1 MYQPGYMT
9 GYNSYAPMEQMKE
22 YNQTD
27 IFRLKLKN
35 MNNQN
40 EVPQMRFAKREDKL
54 NINIVENIDIDKI
67 IRTNNISLLLN
78 KSNDLI
84 FKEIK
89 DEDFNDPNIP
99 KLLKTYQYALEY
111 LNAKQI
117 KLLNNNEKLKT
128 EYEQL
133 INQSEE
139 IEQKLKY
146 NKEKIKINSKQKKER
161 EMLLLTYESLV
172 NFNCNPSENTNIVM
186 KNIKANYGEFG
197 SEYGGEISKKMMSSE
212 QPKTRFYCH
221 ICNGKYFYTE
231 TGLENHMKRRHL
243 AQIRENSQREKEESK
258 KEELRQFY
266 EKRLEETK
274 TGLQNL
280 FNEKYQLNSKS
291 NFEDEI
297 NRLKK
302 QENDEQFKMKIMDEK
317 IKNDEK
323 FNNILNQIKIQ
334 NETNNKNILEILNA
348 KKEENEKKEK
358 EDKKINIE
366 ITDNEE
372 LKKLNQN
379 LESFKDI
386 IKNLP
391 YQNMNQNNEINNKKD
406 NVDKSINLE
415 NPKKSKNNTS
425 INYMNNT
432 NTKINILNSIKEENS
447 NDINNTTSKK
457 SGSQNILP
465 NDSNN
470 SQNNNNNNK
479 ETNLIP
485 NEESNNFNNNNE
497 NNNIINSNNNMNND
511 NNMQDSNKN
520 NNFSNND
527 FISNAN
533 IDINNKQEE
542 QNPQNNL
549 EQNNKEPENIIPR
562 EKQNVEQGG
571 KLHES
576 EVVNMSNMFRSGN
589 NDSQNIQIG
598 ISKKVIPANES
609 QNIIDIN
616 NNPSANIDLFNFIKD
631 SPLVTKKIN
640 QNQQEIKDNNNNNN
654 NNNNDNDNNNNNN
667 NDNNNKEPEKEIKEI
682 NDDNKN
688 KKEEQREINIII
700 EDDNENNKED
710 DKKFQKTF
718 TNTNK
723 SYEKLLKFKADFDN
737 RDNLVLDSKEPNI
750 NDFNKEII
758 EDNSFQENININL
771 SKNVD
776 IRIDKKKK
784 ENNIPTIE
792 DLDNRDE
799 KELLDIIQ
807 NTLNDINKV
816 NEKNQMANLYFETM
830 NKAIDLKLL
839 ENDAK
844 MMREAYNKNGELKKT
859 RTGSLASMVISK
871 ENRDSEESAKFQI

>member
-1 MYQPGYMT
+1 
-9 GYNSYAPMEQMKE
+9 
-22 YNQTD
+22 
-27 IFRLKLKN
+27 
-35 MNNQN
+35 
-40 EVPQMRFAKREDKL
+40 
-54 NINIVENIDIDKI
+54 
-67 IRTNNISLLLN
+67 
-78 KSNDLI
+78 
-84 FKEIK
+84 
-89 DEDFNDPNIP
+89 
-99 KLLKTYQYALEY
+99 
-111 LNAKQI
+111 
-117 KLLNNNEKLKT
+117 
-128 EYEQL
+128 
-133 INQSEE
+133 
-139 IEQKLKY
+139 
-146 NKEKIKINSKQKKER
+146 
-161 EMLLLTYESLV
+161 
-172 NFNCNPSENTNIVM
+172 
-186 KNIKANYGEFG
+186 
-197 SEYGGEISKKMMSSE
+197 
-212 QPKTRFYCH
+212 
-221 ICNGKYFYTE
+221 
-231 TGLENHMKRRHL
+231 
-243 AQIRENSQREKEESK
+243 
-258 KEELRQFY
+258 
-266 EKRLEETK
+266 
-274 TGLQNL
+274 
-280 FNEKYQLNSKS
+280 
-291 NFEDEI
+291 
-297 NRLKK
+297 
-302 QENDEQFKMKIMDEK
+302 
-317 IKNDEK
+317 
-323 FNNILNQIKIQ
+323 
-334 NETNNKNILEILNA
+334 
-348 KKEENEKKEK
+348 
-358 EDKKINIE
+358 
-366 ITDNEE
+366 
-372 LKKLNQN
+372 
-379 LESFKDI
+379 
-386 IKNLP
+386 
-391 YQNMNQNNEINNKKD
+391 
-406 NVDKSINLE
+406 
-415 NPKKSKNNTS
+415 
-425 INYMNNT
+425 
-432 NTKINILNSIKEENS
+432 
-447 NDINNTTSKK
+447 
-457 SGSQNILP
+457 
-465 NDSNN
+465 
-470 SQNNNNNNK
+470 
-479 ETNLIP
+479 
-485 NEESNNFNNNNE
+485 
-497 NNNIINSNNNMNND
+497 
-511 NNMQDSNKN
+511 MQDSNKN

-640 QNQQEIKDNNNNNN
+640 QNLQEIKDNNNNNN
-654 NNNNDNDNNNNNN
+654 NNSNNDNDNNNNNN

-784 ENNIPTIE
+784 ENNIPAIE